1 MTDRGRYLNEAID
14 AAVGTANHGK
24 EPSPMPLRSAALVT
38 LFALSAC
45 TTAMAQEPLR
55 LESLKR
61 CGDLLEIEHQQ
72 WCLTVRGLG
81 EATPQL
87 TLGEQ
92 AIPADRVER
101 DGQQLRLR
109 LDRADYHSGPLWL
122 EDGPRA
128 SNAVWLTLRSSH
140 VVAAGPNEVAK
151 NMDGLTTYV
160 DLVSVLIEES
170 HDGRQE
176 AERLAGKYGAKVVG
190 SIAPLNV
197 YQLRLPAKDLV
208 QRDALVLRL
217 GGETSVDAVVI
228 EESGAEETEQA
239 PTQPE
244 EPKKPAQDSDEWA
257 ANRFLDAVHYYQRRI
272 PGQQAPIRPQ
282 PVRIGLIER
291 DVDFD
296 TADFADY
303 LGPCSVPRTCVYARD
318 ADKPDN
324 HGTTVAGILA
334 ARWNDGGNTGLLRG
348 LDKASGGFEVIVE
361 RNSDAGITANIAASV
376 NLVEDGV
383 RVLNWSWGIHRVGA
397 KDVKGDDVDS
407 LLRSGIAM
415 SGYEEL
421 LEEFFLWLR
430 KEHPDVVVVNS
441 AGNGSSFSGTDEYRL
456 PSSFVTEQLLVV
468 GGHQRSERA
477 GVAVDDPGYA
487 VKRNSSNI
495 DMRVDITAA
504 ACTHAS
510 TVNAGQDGAVHCG
523 TSYATPMVTGLLAA
537 MLSINPQLHPEQL
550 RMLLRRSAMTIGDN
564 HDFEQMDG
572 EDLTA
577 PILPSE
583 RNYQL
588 SDKDVGR
595 SARLDMQ
602 KALDLSVQSRD
613 RVR

>member
-1 MTDRGRYLNEAID
+1 
-14 AAVGTANHGK
+14 
-24 EPSPMPLRSAALVT
+24 MPLRSAALVT

-109 LDRADYHSGPLWL
+109 LDRADYQSGPLWL

>member
-1 MTDRGRYLNEAID
+1 
-14 AAVGTANHGK
+14 
-24 EPSPMPLRSAALVT
+24 MPVRSAALAALLT
-38 LFALSAC
+38 LATHTLA
-45 TTAMAQEPLR
+45 AAQEPLR
-55 LESLKR
+55 LEALKR
-61 CGDLLEIEHQQ
+61 CGDLLQSQ
-72 WCLTVRGLG
+72 RQDWCLTVRGLG
-81 EATPQL
+81 QDAPQL
-87 TLGEQ
+87 KLGDK
-92 AIPADRVER
+92 AIPAQAVQR
-101 DGQQLRLR
+101 DGANLRLS
-109 LDRADYHSGPLWL
+109 LDSADYQSGPLWL
-122 EDGPRA
+122 QEGSRT
-128 SNAVWLTLRSSH
+128 SNAAWLTLRNSH
-140 VVAAGPNEVAK
+140 VLAATADEVAK

-160 DLVSVLIEES
+160 NLVSVLIEE
-170 HDGRQE
+170 DREGLPE
-176 AERLAGKYGAKVVG
+176 AQRLASKYGAKVVG

-197 YQLRLPAKDLV
+197 YQLRLPASDLV

-217 GGETSVDAVVI
+217 GSETSVDAVVV
-228 EESGAEETEQA
+228 EESAAEETEQA
-239 PTQPE
+239 TARPA

-257 ANRFLDAVHYYQRRI
+257 ANRFLDAVNYYQRRI

-303 LGPCSVPRTCVYARD
+303 LGPCSAPRTCVYARD

-334 ARWNDGGNTGLLRG
+334 ARWDDGGNTGFLRG
-348 LDKASGGFEVIVE
+348 LDKTSGGFEVIVE

-415 SGYEEL
+415 GGYEEL

-430 KEHPDVVVVNS
+430 KAHPDVVVVNS

-456 PSSFVTEQLLVV
+456 PSSFITEQLLVV
-468 GGHQRSERA
+468 GGHQRSERT
-477 GVAVDDPGYA
+477 GVAVQDPAYA
-487 VKRNSSNI
+487 VKRDSSNI

-504 ACTHAS
+504 ACAHAS
-510 TVNAGQDGAVHCG
+510 TPQAGQEGVVHCG
-523 TSYATPMVTGLLAA
+523 TSYATPMVAGLLAA
-537 MLSINPQLHPEQL
+537 MLSINPQLQPEQL

-564 HDFEQMDG
+564 HDFEAMDG

-583 RNYQL
+583 RRYQL
-588 SDKDVGR
+588 NDKDVGR

-602 KALDLSVQSRD
+602 KALDLAAQSRE

>member
-109 LDRADYHSGPLWL
+109 LDRADYQSGPLWL

>member
-1 MTDRGRYLNEAID
+1 MR
-14 AAVGTANHGK
+14 
-24 EPSPMPLRSAALVT
+24 SPSAALVT
-38 LFALSAC
+38 LLTLSAS
-45 TTAMAQEPLR
+45 TIALAQEPLR

-61 CGDLLEIEHQQ
+61 CGDLLESQRQE
-72 WCLTVRGLG
+72 WCLTARGLG
-81 EATPQL
+81 DATPQL
-87 TLGEQ
+87 KLGEK
-92 AIPADRVER
+92 AIPAENIQREGQTLRV
-101 DGQQLRLR
+101 R
-109 LDRADYHSGPLWL
+109 LDSADYQSGPLWL
-122 EDGPRA
+122 EEGPRA
-128 SNAVWLTLRSSH
+128 SNAVWLTLRNSH
-140 VVAAGPNEVAK
+140 VLAAGPNEVAK

-176 AERLAGKYGAKVVG
+176 AERLAGKYGATVVG

-228 EESGAEETEQA
+228 EESAAEEAEQA
-239 PTQPE
+239 PAQLE
-244 EPKKPAQDSDEWA
+244 EPKKPDQDSDEWS
-257 ANRFLDAVHYYQRRI
+257 ANRFLDAVHYYQRRV
-272 PGQQAPIRPQ
+272 PGQQAPIQPQ

-303 LGPCSVPRTCVYARD
+303 LGACSVPRTCVYARD

-334 ARWNDGGNTGLLRG
+334 ARWNDGGNTGFLRG
-348 LDKASGGFEVIVE
+348 LEKASGGFEVIVE

-415 SGYEEL
+415 GGYEEL

-456 PSSFVTEQLLVV
+456 PSSFITEQLLVV

-487 VKRNSSNI
+487 VKRNSSNT

-523 TSYATPMVTGLLAA
+523 TSYATPMITGLLAA

-583 RNYQL
+583 RNHQL
-588 SDKDVGR
+588 NDKDVGR

-602 KALDLSVQSRD
+602 KALDLSVQSRS

>member
-1 MTDRGRYLNEAID
+1 M
-14 AAVGTANHGK
+14 
-24 EPSPMPLRSAALVT
+24 SLRSAVLAT
-38 LFALSAC
+38 LLTLAAS
-45 TTAMAQEPLR
+45 TAAAAQEPLR
-55 LESLKR
+55 LERLDR
-61 CGDLLEIEHQQ
+61 CGDLLQSQHQD
-72 WCLTVRGLG
+72 WCLTVHGLDTQ
-81 EATPQL
+81 TPQL
-87 TLGEQ
+87 KLGEKTL
-92 AIPADRVER
+92 PALIVQREGQNLRV
-101 DGQQLRLR
+101 R
-109 LDRADYHSGPLWL
+109 LDSAAYQSGPIWL
-122 EDGPRA
+122 EDGQRV
-128 SNAVWLTLRSSH
+128 SNAAWLSLRNSH
-140 VVAAGPNEVAK
+140 VLAAGPDEVAK
-151 NMDGLTTYV
+151 NMDGLSTYV
-160 DLVSVLIEES
+160 DLVSLLIEEN

-176 AERLAGKYGAKVVG
+176 AERLAQKYGAKVVG
-190 SIAPLNV
+190 SIAPLNL

-208 QRDALVLRL
+208 QRDALVLRM
-217 GGETSVDAVVI
+217 GSETSVDAVVI
-228 EESGAEETEQA
+228 EESAAEEAEQA
-239 PTQPE
+239 SAHPE
-244 EPKKPAQDSDEWA
+244 EPKKPALDSDEWA
-257 ANRFLDAVHYYQRRI
+257 ANRFLDAVNYYQRRI
-272 PGQQAPIRPQ
+272 PARQPPTPPQ

-291 DVDFD
+291 NVDFD

-303 LGPCSVPRTCVYARD
+303 LGGCSMPRTCVYARD
-318 ADKPDN
+318 ANTPDN

-334 ARWNDGGNTGLLRG
+334 ARWDDGGNTGFLRG

-397 KDVKGDDVDS
+397 KNVKGDEVDS

-456 PSSFVTEQLLVV
+456 PSSFITEQLLVV
-468 GGHQRSERA
+468 GGHQRDERA

-487 VKRNSSNI
+487 VKRSSSNI

-504 ACTHAS
+504 ACAHAS
-510 TVNAGQDGAVHCG
+510 TTSAGENGAVHCG
-523 TSYATPMVTGLLAA
+523 TSYATPMVAGLLAA
-537 MLSINPQLHPEQL
+537 MLSINPQLQPEQL
-550 RMLLRRSAMTIGDN
+550 RMLLRRSAMTIGEN
-564 HDFEQMDG
+564 HDFERMDG

-583 RNYQL
+583 RSYQL
-588 SDKDVGR
+588 NDKDVGR

-602 KALDLSVQSRD
+602 KALDLAEQSRT

>member
-1 MTDRGRYLNEAID
+1 
-14 AAVGTANHGK
+14 
-24 EPSPMPLRSAALVT
+24 
-38 LFALSAC
+38 
-45 TTAMAQEPLR
+45 MAQEPLR

-72 WCLTVRGLG
+72 WCLTARGLG

-87 TLGEQ
+87 KLGEQ
-92 AIPADRVER
+92 AIPAARVER

-109 LDRADYHSGPLWL
+109 LDKADYQSGPLWL

-197 YQLRLPAKDLV
+197 FQLRLPAKDLV

-272 PGQQAPIRPQ
+272 PGRQAPIRPQ

-296 TADFADY
+296 AADFADY

-477 GVAVDDPGYA
+477 GVAIDDPGYA

-588 SDKDVGR
+588 NDKDVGR

>member
-1 MTDRGRYLNEAID
+1 
-14 AAVGTANHGK
+14 
-24 EPSPMPLRSAALVT
+24 MPLRFAAFIALLT
-38 LFALSAC
+38 LAIHPAS
-45 TTAMAQEPLR
+45 AQEPLR

-61 CGDLLEIEHQQ
+61 CGDLLESRRQD

-81 EATPQL
+81 DAVP
-87 TLGEQ
+87 TLHLGVKTL
-92 AIPADRVER
+92 PADAIQRE
-101 DGQQLRLR
+101 GGNLRLR
-109 LDRADYHSGPLWL
+109 LDSADYQSGALWL
-122 EDGPRA
+122 EDGPRV
-128 SNAVWLTLRSSH
+128 SNGAWLTLRNSH
-140 VVAAGPNEVAK
+140 VVAAGPGEVAT

-160 DLVSVLIEES
+160 DLVSLLIEED

-176 AERLAGKYGAKVVG
+176 AERLARKYGAQVVG
-190 SIAPLNV
+190 SIAPLNL
-197 YQLRLPAKDLV
+197 YQLRLPARDLV

-217 GGETSVDAVVI
+217 GSETSVDAVVV
-228 EESGAEETEQA
+228 EESGAEENEQA
-239 PTQPE
+239 PARPE
-244 EPKKPAQDSDEWA
+244 EPQKPPPDSDEWA
-257 ANRFLDAVHYYQRRI
+257 ANRFLDAVNYYQRRI
-272 PGQQAPIRPQ
+272 PGRQAPIRPQ

-303 LGPCSVPRTCVYARD
+303 LGACSPPRTCVYARD
-318 ADKPDN
+318 AGKPDN

-334 ARWNDGGNTGLLRG
+334 ARWNDGGNSGFLRG

-397 KDVKGDDVDS
+397 KDVKGNDVDS

-415 SGYEEL
+415 GGYEEL

-441 AGNGSSFSGTDEYRL
+441 AGNGSSFSGSDEYRL
-456 PSSFVTEQLLVV
+456 PSSFITEQLLVV
-468 GGHQRSERA
+468 GGHQRSERD
-477 GVAVDDPGYA
+477 GLAVDDPAYA
-487 VKRNSSNI
+487 VKRSSSNI

-504 ACTHAS
+504 ACAHAS
-510 TVNAGQDGAVHCG
+510 TTQTGEDGAVHCG
-523 TSYATPMVTGLLAA
+523 TSYATPMVAGLVAA
-537 MLSINPQLHPEQL
+537 MLSINPQLQPEQL

-564 HDFEQMDG
+564 HDFERMDA

-583 RNYQL
+583 RGYQL
-588 SDKDVGR
+588 NNQDVGR

-602 KALDLSVQSRD
+602 KALDLSVQSRE

>member
-1 MTDRGRYLNEAID
+1 
-14 AAVGTANHGK
+14 
-24 EPSPMPLRSAALVT
+24 
-38 LFALSAC
+38 
-45 TTAMAQEPLR
+45 MAQEPLR

-109 LDRADYHSGPLWL
+109 LDRADYQSGPLWL

>member
-1 MTDRGRYLNEAID
+1 ML
-14 AAVGTANHGK
+14 
-24 EPSPMPLRSAALVT
+24 LRSAALAT
-38 LFALSAC
+38 LFAMAAG
-45 TTAMAQEPLR
+45 TATAAPEPLR

-61 CGDLLEIEHQQ
+61 CGDLLQSQHQD
-72 WCLTVRGLG
+72 WCLTARGLG
-81 EATPQL
+81 DGTPQL
-87 TLGEQ
+87 KLG
-92 AIPADRVER
+92 AKVIPADTVQREGENLRV
-101 DGQQLRLR
+101 R
-109 LDRADYHSGPLWL
+109 LDAADYQSGPLWL
-122 EDGPRA
+122 EDGPRT
-128 SNAVWLTLRSSH
+128 SNAAWLTLRNSH
-140 VVAAGPNEVAK
+140 VVAAGPDAVAK

-160 DLVSVLIEES
+160 DLVSVLIEEDR
-170 HDGRQE
+170 DGRQE
-176 AERLAGKYGAKVVG
+176 AERLAHKYGAKVVG
-190 SIAPLNV
+190 SIAPLNL

-217 GGETSVDAVVI
+217 GSETGVDAVVI
-228 EESGAEETEQA
+228 EESSAEETEQA
-239 PTQPE
+239 AAQPE
-244 EPKKPAQDSDEWA
+244 EPKKPALDSDEWA
-257 ANRFLDAVHYYQRRI
+257 ANRFLDAVNYYQRRI
-272 PGQQAPIRPQ
+272 PGRQPPIQPQ

-296 TADFADY
+296 TTDFADD
-303 LGPCSVPRTCVYARD
+303 LGACSPPRTCVYARD

-334 ARWNDGGNTGLLRG
+334 ARWDDSGNTGFLRG

-397 KDVKGDDVDS
+397 KDIKGDDVDS
-407 LLRSGIAM
+407 LLRSGLAM
-415 SGYEEL
+415 GGYEEL

-430 KEHPDVVVVNS
+430 KAHPDVIVVNS
-441 AGNGSSFSGTDEYRL
+441 AGNGSSFSGSDEYRL
-456 PSSFVTEQLLVV
+456 PSSFITEQLLVV
-468 GGHQRSERA
+468 GGHQRSELT
-477 GVAVDDPGYA
+477 GVAVDDPAYA
-487 VKRNSSNI
+487 VKRSSSNI

-504 ACTHAS
+504 ACAHAS
-510 TVNAGQDGAVHCG
+510 TANAAQDSAVHCG
-523 TSYATPMVTGLLAA
+523 TSYATPMVAGLLAA
-537 MLSINPQLHPEQL
+537 MLSINPQLQPEQL

-583 RNYQL
+583 RRYQL
-588 SDKDVGR
+588 NDKDVGR

-602 KALDLSVQSRD
+602 KALDLAAQSRD